1 MFWAGKLP
9 GDVEQQAKL
18 RCICLCLSLILVK
31 EEILDCAASQAIVLM
46 AYQIPNSTAVT
57 PLLLLLPLL
66 Q

>member
-31 EEILDCAASQAIVLM
+31 EEIFDCAASQAIVLM

-57 PLLLLLPLL
+57 PLIQLLPLL